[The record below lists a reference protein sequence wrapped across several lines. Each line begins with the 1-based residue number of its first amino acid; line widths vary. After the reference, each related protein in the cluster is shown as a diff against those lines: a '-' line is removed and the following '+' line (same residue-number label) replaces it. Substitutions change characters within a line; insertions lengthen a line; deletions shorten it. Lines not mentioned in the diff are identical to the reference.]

1 MGSKKSFDNGGDH
14 SADYTETGPKEDE
27 IDIIIGKRVHEQN
40 TATDATTI
48 QEVTSWLL
56 AGVAEK
62 VIEKVHE
69 LSGTEMRKLL
79 LVYMLGPFQTD
90 GLVNA
95 MEEEMNRRTAAL
107 GFSGG
112 TERIQDLAKHA
123 ADIPPFRPVTVKNGI
138 KTIFGV
144 HDIGNEFSEEDAA
157 R

>member
-1 MGSKKSFDNGGDH
+1 
-14 SADYTETGPKEDE
+14 
-27 IDIIIGKRVHEQN
+27 
-40 TATDATTI
+40 
-48 QEVTSWLL
+48 
-56 AGVAEK
+56 VAEK

-79 LVYMLGPFQTD
+79 LVYVLGPFQTD
-90 GLVNA
+90 GLVDA
-95 MEEEMNRRTAAL
+95 MEEETNRRTAAL